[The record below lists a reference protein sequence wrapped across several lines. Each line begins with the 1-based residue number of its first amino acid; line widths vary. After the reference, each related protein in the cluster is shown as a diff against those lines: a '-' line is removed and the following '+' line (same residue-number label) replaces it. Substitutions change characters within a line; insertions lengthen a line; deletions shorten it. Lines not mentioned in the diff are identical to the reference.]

1 MAKKTPEG
9 RVKDAIK
16 VELANSWPGTFVYMP
31 VSNGMG
37 SNGIPDFVCCT
48 PVTIT
53 PEMVGMTLGIFVGIE
68 AKTFKGKVSD
78 LQRIKLNEI
87 LDASGAAC
95 VVWGSDDVP
104 NKIPFMLN
112 TINSPLNEAKPK

>member
-1 MAKKTPEG
+1 MAKQTPEG

-16 VELANSWPGTFVYMP
+16 KEVVNSWPGTFLYMP

-48 PVTIT
+48 PITVT
-53 PEMVGMTLGIFVGIE
+53 PEMVGMKLGVFVGIE
-68 AKTFKGKVSD
+68 AKTYKGKVSD
-78 LQRIKLNEI
+78 LQRDKLEKI
-87 LDASGAAC
+87 LDAGGAAC

-104 NKIPFMLN
+104 NKIP
-112 TINSPLNEAKPK
+112 TIMHTIGNELDEVKPK